1 MAVELHGLANRVR
14 FLYAAARR
22 RTTARKLEGRLAEI
36 WCTRG
41 QIAPTDKGCG
51 RANAGAPPLR
61 SARPGH
67 PVGAFASRARR
78 RRRPPRAHR
87 KALRTLAE
95 AVADFG
101 KSPVLLQERRFHAE
115 AIGQRDDAASR
126 ANGMGPRT
134 AWEYYA
140 LGRAMLRHG
149 DLQPAAQLLD
159 RAVALQPDSL
169 WAQFYR
175 GQCALLRNRFVEA
188 VDAFGACVALAPV
201 AVCYYNRSLAYAG
214 LGARE
219 CARRNFECAASSIR
233 P

>member
-1 MAVELHGLANRVR
+1 MLS
-14 FLYAAARR
+14 
-22 RTTARKLEGRLAEI
+22 
-36 WCTRG
+36 
-41 QIAPTDKGCG
+41 Q
-51 RANAGAPPLR
+51 
-61 SARPGH
+61 
-67 PVGAFASRARR
+67 
-78 RRRPPRAHR
+78 
-87 KALRTLAE
+87 
-95 AVADFG
+95 
-101 KSPVLLQERRFHAE
+101 QRRFHAQ
-115 AIGQRDDAASR
+115 AIGLPMDELPRVDAI
-126 ANGMGPRT
+126 GPRT

-219 CARRNFECAASSIR
+219 RARRDFKRTASSIR